1 MWKVLKILRPN
12 RLTTKNRLIILLLC
26 IERFLN
32 IYSHLLTHSLS
43 HSACLANFFQFLSF
57 HHPFSHAYWTMNGTE
72 RNGIFQTH
80 CTIALLSISM
90 VIRCC
95 QIDAFA
101 PSTPSQTKNND
112 FCVKSINVSA
122 FSLQRIL
129 NRRCDG
135 KKEKDKMSL
144 NYGS

>member
-26 IERFLN
+26 IERLLN

-57 HHPFSHAYWTMNGTE
+57 HHPFLHAYWTMNGTE

-101 PSTPSQTKNND
+101 QVPQVKQKTTIFALSQQMFPLFLCKE
-112 FCVKSINVSA
+112 FSIDAGV
-122 FSLQRIL
+122 
-129 NRRCDG
+129 G
-135 KKEKDKMSL
+135 KTERDKMSL